1 MKKWLFLLLLFPLT
15 CVAQTYQYLG
25 VEDGLSNRRVYYI
38 QKDNVGYMWFLTH
51 EGIDRYNGKEFKRYK
66 LMDGDKELNSLL
78 NLNWLYIDPE
88 GTLWEIG
95 KKGKIF
101 RYDRIHDTFELV
113 YKLPIEDF
121 KDLPAPI
128 TFSWIDH
135 NNHIW
140 LCNEETIFLYNT
152 RTEEVTHVKN
162 CLSEAINDIEQID
175 ESHYFIGTEMGI
187 HHAQLKDNTLQL
199 LPCDKLD
206 NVNIQVNDLH
216 FDPKIR
222 KLFIGAFQRG
232 VMVYDMNTKTITQPE
247 VSLKDVSI
255 SRIKPLNAK
264 ELLIA
269 TDGGG
274 IYKMNVDTYQTVPFI
289 VADYNS
295 YNGMNGNSINDIYI
309 DDEERIWMANYPI
322 GITIQNNRYP
332 SYKWIKHSVGNKQSL
347 INDQVNSIIEDS
359 EGDLWYGT
367 NNGISLQDSK
377 TGKWRSFLSTF
388 ENVQNSKNHIFTT
401 LCEVSPGIIWAGGY
415 FSGLYQIDKRT
426 SKTTYFTPASYAHES
441 IRPDKYIRDI
451 RKDSRGYVWSG
462 GYYNL
467 KRINVQ
473 TKDIRLYHGLH
484 SVTAIIEKDD
494 KSMWIGTATGLF
506 PLDIESGKYE
516 RIQLPVESTYV
527 YSLYQTQKGALYI
540 GTSGSGVL
548 IYDPQTK
555 LFTHYYTGNC
565 AMISNN
571 IYTILSDEDN
581 EILLSTENG
590 LTSFYPKQKTFYNW
604 TKEMGLMTTHFNALS
619 GTLRRNN
626 NFIFGSSDGAIEF
639 NKDMKLPRTYS
650 SKMIFSDFKLFYQ
663 TVYPGDKNSPLEK
676 DINETKELRLKYNQN
691 IFSLMVSSINYDYP
705 SNVLYSWKLEGFYEE
720 WSKPGNEST
729 IRYTNLAPGKYVLRV
744 RAISNEDQRV
754 MLEERSIDIIIAQPF
769 WLTPWAMILYAIL
782 ISLIAVI
789 ILRVLILKKQRKVSD
804 EKIHF
809 FINTA
814 HDIRTPLTLI
824 KAPLEDLREKEALS
838 KEGIANMNTA
848 IRNVNALLRL
858 TTNLINFERADVYS
872 SELYISEHELNTFM
886 TEIFNAFQ
894 PYANIKHINFT
905 YESNFRYMNV
915 WFDKEK
921 MESILKNII
930 SNALKYTPEN
940 GNVQIFVSENNDSW
954 SVEVKDTGIGIPA
967 SEQKKLFK
975 LHFRGSNAIN
985 SKVTGSG
992 IGLMLVWKLVR
1003 LHKGKINL
1011 SSVENQGSVI
1021 KISFPKDS
1029 KRFHKAHLATPS
1041 KRRQEITSTTNVPA
1055 SIYENVHKE
1064 QNPNHQRILIVE
1076 DNDELRNYLSQTL
1089 AEEYTVQNC
1098 CNGKEAL
1105 TIIPEYK
1112 PELVISDIMMPE
1124 MRGDE
1129 LCDAIKNNIETSH
1142 IPVILLTALNNEK
1155 DILSGLQIGADE
1167 YIVKPFNIG
1176 ILKATVS
1183 NLLINRALL
1192 RSKYGSLDMDDEDD
1206 HEDECINCSQDI
1218 DWKFIAN
1225 VRKNIEDNI
1234 DNPALTVD
1242 VLCNLMGMSR
1252 TSFYNKLR
1260 ALTDQAPG
1268 DYIRLIRLKRSV
1280 KLLKE
1285 GTHSITEIAEMTG
1298 FSDAKYF
1305 REVFKKHF
1313 NVSPSQY
1320 GKEGKPHKEG
1330 KAGKENKS
1338 DKEGGEKEE

>member
-51 EGIDRYNGKEFKRYK
+51 EGIDRYNGTEFKRYK

-187 HHAQLKDNTLQL
+187 HHAQLKNNTLQL

-222 KLFIGAFQRG
+222 KLFIGAFERG

-274 IYKMNVDTYQTVPFI
+274 IYKMNVDTYQTAPFI

-506 PLDIESGKYE
+506 LLDIESGKYE

-527 YSLYQTQKGALYI
+527 YSLYQTKQGSLYI

-581 EILLSTENG
+581 EILLSTE
-590 LTSFYPKQKTFYNW
+590 S
-604 TKEMGLMTTHFNALS
+604 
-619 GTLRRNN
+619 
-626 NFIFGSSDGAIEF
+626 
-639 NKDMKLPRTYS
+639 
-650 SKMIFSDFKLFYQ
+650 
-663 TVYPGDKNSPLEK
+663 
-676 DINETKELRLKYNQN
+676 
-691 IFSLMVSSINYDYP
+691 
-705 SNVLYSWKLEGFYEE
+705 
-720 WSKPGNEST
+720 
-729 IRYTNLAPGKYVLRV
+729 
-744 RAISNEDQRV
+744 
-754 MLEERSIDIIIAQPF
+754 
-769 WLTPWAMILYAIL
+769 
-782 ISLIAVI
+782 
-789 ILRVLILKKQRKVSD
+789 
-804 EKIHF
+804 
-809 FINTA
+809 
-814 HDIRTPLTLI
+814 
-824 KAPLEDLREKEALS
+824 
-838 KEGIANMNTA
+838 
-848 IRNVNALLRL
+848 
-858 TTNLINFERADVYS
+858 
-872 SELYISEHELNTFM
+872 
-886 TEIFNAFQ
+886 
-894 PYANIKHINFT
+894 
-905 YESNFRYMNV
+905 
-915 WFDKEK
+915 
-921 MESILKNII
+921 
-930 SNALKYTPEN
+930 
-940 GNVQIFVSENNDSW
+940 
-954 SVEVKDTGIGIPA
+954 
-967 SEQKKLFK
+967 
-975 LHFRGSNAIN
+975 
-985 SKVTGSG
+985 
-992 IGLMLVWKLVR
+992 
-1003 LHKGKINL
+1003 
-1011 SSVENQGSVI
+1011 
-1021 KISFPKDS
+1021 
-1029 KRFHKAHLATPS
+1029 
-1041 KRRQEITSTTNVPA
+1041 PA
-1055 SIYENVHKE
+1055 SI
-1064 QNPNHQRILIVE
+1064 PNKKPSTTGQRKW
-1076 DNDELRNYLSQTL
+1076 D
-1089 AEEYTVQNC
+1089 
-1098 CNGKEAL
+1098 
-1105 TIIPEYK
+1105 
-1112 PELVISDIMMPE
+1112 
-1124 MRGDE
+1124 
-1129 LCDAIKNNIETSH
+1129 
-1142 IPVILLTALNNEK
+1142 
-1155 DILSGLQIGADE
+1155 
-1167 YIVKPFNIG
+1167 
-1176 ILKATVS
+1176 
-1183 NLLINRALL
+1183 
-1192 RSKYGSLDMDDEDD
+1192 
-1206 HEDECINCSQDI
+1206 
-1218 DWKFIAN
+1218 
-1225 VRKNIEDNI
+1225 
-1234 DNPALTVD
+1234 
-1242 VLCNLMGMSR
+1242 
-1252 TSFYNKLR
+1252 
-1260 ALTDQAPG
+1260 
-1268 DYIRLIRLKRSV
+1268 
-1280 KLLKE
+1280 
-1285 GTHSITEIAEMTG
+1285 
-1298 FSDAKYF
+1298 
-1305 REVFKKHF
+1305 
-1313 NVSPSQY
+1313 
-1320 GKEGKPHKEG
+1320 
-1330 KAGKENKS
+1330 
-1338 DKEGGEKEE
+1338 